1 MRMRALLICSVL
13 LVTDL
18 SAQFQTPTQNQIQAG
33 LGMTWIDNQRYFA
46 FRLRP
51 EFSISNVGIGL
62 DLNLE
67 FDSTGS
73 LRKENFNEFTDYL
86 SIIRYLRYGQEFET
100 FYVKLGSLDYTTLGH
115 GSIINSYNNSPSFDT
130 RRIGMQ
136 FNLNFGRVGVQSMYG
151 NFGQAGVIGLRAY
164 ARPLQFTSLTDVPIL
179 SDFEIGATY
188 AADYDTYAKVDSSY
202 LVVPF
207 VPGQP
212 PYKLHGNGTLQIL
225 GADIGLPLIRG
236 DVENLELYADV
247 VKILDFGTGFATGIL
262 FRLEASSLLSIR
274 TRLERRFNEEHYLPS
289 YFNSFYELERV
300 NQITGTAKSLILRN
314 FNAYSKGIYG
324 DLLVR
329 IINTFDIFGSY
340 QQLDDIPQSG
350 DFHLWTEL
358 APKDAPV
365 LARAGYDKIG
375 VKDFSDLVIT
385 DDRALLYAEL
395 GYKPYPFLIVSTIYR
410 WTYTP
415 IRQGDNIVGYEPQRR
430 IEPKVS
436 FVYEF

>member
-1 MRMRALLICSVL
+1 MICSVL

-73 LRKENFNEFTDYL
+73 LRKENFNEFTDYV

-212 PYKLHGNGTLQIL
+212 PYKLHGIGTLQIL

-262 FRLEASSLLSIR
+262 FRLEARSLLSIR

>member
-1 MRMRALLICSVL
+1 MRLRALFICSL
-13 LVTDL
+13 LLATDL

-46 FRLRP
+46 VRLRP

-86 SIIRYLRYGQEFET
+86 SIIRYVRYGQEFDT
-100 FYVKLGSLDYTTLGH
+100 FYVKLGSLDYTTIGH

-130 RRIGMQ
+130 RRIGMHL
-136 FNLNFGRVGVQSMYG
+136 NLNFGRVGVQSIYG
-151 NFGQAGVIGLRAY
+151 NFGQAGVVGLRAY
-164 ARPLQFTSLTDVPIL
+164 TKPLQFTSLTDVPIL
-179 SDFEIGATY
+179 SDIEIGATY
-188 AADYDTYAKVDSSY
+188 AADFDKYANVDSTYAGPPCLICGPP
-202 LVVPF
+202 LVAPPF
-207 VPGQP
+207 SF
-212 PYKLHGNGTLQIL
+212 HANGSLSMI
-225 GADIGLPLIRG
+225 GADIGLPLLQG
-236 DVENLELYADV
+236 DVERLELYADV
-247 VKILDFGTGFATGIL
+247 VKILDFGTGFAAGVL

-274 TRLERRFNEEHYLPS
+274 TRLERRFNGEHYRPS

-300 NQITGTAKSLILRN
+300 NQLTGTAKSLILRN
-314 FNAYSKGIYG
+314 FNAYSKGLYG
-324 DLLVR
+324 DLLIR
-329 IINTFDIFGSY
+329 IINAFDIYGSY
-340 QQLDDIPQSG
+340 QKLDDVAQSG
-350 DFHLWTEL
+350 DFHMWTEL

-395 GYKPYPFLIVSTIYR
+395 GYKPYPFLILSTIYR
-410 WTYTP
+410 WTYTTV
-415 IRQGDNIVGYEPQRR
+415 RQGDNIVGYEPQRR
-430 IEPKVS
+430 IE
-436 FVYEF
+436 

>member
-73 LRKENFNEFTDYL
+73 LRKENFNEFTDYV

-262 FRLEASSLLSIR
+262 FRLEARSLLSIR

>member
-18 SAQFQTPTQNQIQAG
+18 SAQFQTPNQNQIQAG

-46 FRLRP
+46 VRLRP

-86 SIIRYLRYGQEFET
+86 SIIRYVRYGQEFDT
-100 FYVKLGSLDYTTLGH
+100 FYIKLGSLDYTTIGH
-115 GSIINSYNNSPSFDT
+115 GSIINSYNNSPSFDA
-130 RRIGMQ
+130 RRAGMQ
-136 FNLNFGRVGVQSMYG
+136 LNLNFGRVGVQSIYG
-151 NFGQAGVIGLRAY
+151 NFGQAGVVGLRAY
-164 ARPLQFTSLTDVPIL
+164 TRPLQFTSLTDVPIL

-188 AADYDTYAKVDSSY
+188 AGDFDTYANVDSSY

-207 VPGQP
+207 VPGKA
-212 PYKLHGNGTLQIL
+212 PYKLRGNGTLSMI
-225 GADIGLPLIRG
+225 GADIGLPLLQG
-236 DVENLELYADV
+236 DVERLELYADV
-247 VKILDFGTGFATGIL
+247 VKILDFGTGFAAGIL
-262 FRLEASSLLSIR
+262 FRVEASSLLSVR
-274 TRLERRFNEEHYLPS
+274 TRLERRFNGEHYLPS

-300 NQITGTAKSLILRN
+300 NQLTGTAKSLTLRN
-314 FNAYSKGIYG
+314 FNAYTKGIYG
-324 DLLVR
+324 DLLIR

-340 QQLDDIPQSG
+340 QKLDDVAQSG

-358 APKDAPV
+358 APKDAPI

-395 GYKPYPFLIVSTIYR
+395 GYKPYPFLILSTIYR

-415 IRQGDNIVGYEPQRR
+415 IRQGDTIVGYEPQRR

>member
-73 LRKENFNEFTDYL
+73 LRKENFNEFTDYV